1 MRRFPPLD
9 PAARRVLAFNF
20 TADLA
25 PGDTLSGA
33 TVTAALQAG
42 SDETP
47 AQIIV
52 GLPAIDGARVLQL
65 ATGRADDNAYT
76 LKCIASTT
84 AGEVLTLTAVITMQE
99 GA

>member
-20 TADLA
+20 SPDLA
-25 PGDTLSGA
+25 AGDTLAAAS
-33 TVTAALQAG
+33 VLPALQAG
-42 SDETP
+42 EDVTP
-47 AQIIV
+47 QAILV
-52 GLPAIDGARVLQL
+52 GLPVIQGARVLQL

-76 LKCIASTT
+76 LKCIASTS